1 MDEKF
6 QAIFEGKT
14 PNDVGMPSVNVPV
27 REEEQITE
35 PNKPTEPAEDF
46 PAKEVDSESAEKSD
60 NAAENVPEPIE
71 DSDNVVTDAENVDE
85 EDDSLERMWECFG
98 ELNSANDA
106 TSAKLS
112 AMMAQLE
119 SMSREISRLAAY
131 DKAID
136 TLKMSLAANQNSER
150 NLYKEVEEY
159 KKGTYFT
166 NIKPFLMFLV
176 DMLCELKKSRAQY
189 IDDKEE
195 FIAENNENSYNEIVG
210 LLEFFIDS
218 FENQMRI
225 QGVDIISFEADSD
238 YIAGQQRISKT
249 VKTDDPAKNG
259 KIAAVLSDCY
269 MYDNTILRP
278 AKVTAFKLG

>member
-14 PNDVGMPSVNVPV
+14 LPDDGGMPEIIIPTRTEDMISEPIPEPTNQTRSPMEAPHEEPPV
-27 REEEQITE
+27 EES
-35 PNKPTEPAEDF
+35 PAERN
-46 PAKEVDSESAEKSD
+46 DSTEKPEESAES
-60 NAAENVPEPIE
+60 
-71 DSDNVVTDAENVDE
+71 E
-85 EDDSLERMWECFG
+85 EDDNSLERMWECFG

-210 LLEFFIDS
+210 LLEFFIGS

-269 MYDNTILRP
+269 MYENTILRP
-278 AKVTAFKLG
+278 AKVTAYKLG

>member
-14 PNDVGMPSVNVPV
+14 LPDDSGMP
-27 REEEQITE
+27 EIII
-35 PNKPTEPAEDF
+35 PTRPED
-46 PAKEVDSESAEKSD
+46 S
-60 NAAENVPEPIE
+60 VPEPIPE
-71 DSDNVVTDAENVDE
+71 PIRETEPPAEAQREESPAEESSTEMNDSMEKTEESAES
-85 EDDSLERMWECFG
+85 EDDSSLERMWECFG
-98 ELNSANDA
+98 EINSANDA
-106 TSAKLS
+106 SNAKLS
-112 AMMAQLE
+112 AIMSQLD

-136 TLKMSLAANQNSER
+136 TLKMSLAANQNSEK

-159 KKGTYFT
+159 KKDTYFT

-210 LLEFFIDS
+210 LLEFFIGS
-218 FENQMRI
+218 FENQMKI

-238 YIAGQQRISKT
+238 YITGQQRISKT

-269 MYDNTILRP
+269 IYGTTVLRP
-278 AKVTAFKLG
+278 AKVTAYKLG